1 MLVLA
6 ERRRAR
12 IELTVFLSEK
22 VEALSLRVALSD
34 VVLTRGHGPVG
45 KECGELA
52 LADSLHILP
61 IDVRLIAEGGEL
73 GGSA

>member
-6 ERRRAR
+6 ESHAR
-12 IELTVFLSEK
+12 IELTVALSEK
-22 VEALSLRVALSD
+22 VEALSLGVALSD

-52 LADSLHILP
+52 LTDSLHVLP
-61 IDVRLIAEGGEL
+61 VDVRLIAEGGEL
-73 GGSA
+73 GGST